1 VNPAETLLGHAM
13 RSRNFEIVLVAALVL
28 CLGVLYFVASE
39 PPPQSG
45 RIVLR
50 AGAALPTP
58 AGSESAAPASSSE
71 LQRMINGGQFDPPP
85 GNPEKMYSIAPPF
98 SNTASA
104 ASSPAGN
111 GQGKAVVQ
119 AGLAVLGASTWS
131 TPPTQE
137 GSKSPSTTIEVGPH
151 TIQTQTQQTQTQ
163 SIEFETPPG
172 IGSSKGGQ

>member
-1 VNPAETLLGHAM
+1 M
-13 RSRNFEIVLVAALVL
+13 QSRNSWAALVIALTL
-28 CLGVLYFVASE
+28 CLGILYFVASE
-39 PPPQSG
+39 PSPQSG
-45 RIVLR
+45 GIVLR
-50 AGAALPTP
+50 SDTTLPTLP
-58 AGSESAAPASSSE
+58 GPESAVPTGSSE
-71 LQRMINGGQFDPPP
+71 VQRMINSGQFDPPP